1 MRKLTD
7 RLREQAKADADDRDL
22 TSRSDLRR
30 AENDKEERL
39 KRLAQTLVSLK
50 PAQLQRLQLD
60 DELLEAV
67 QHAQALGE
75 RRAQSRQIGVVRQHL
90 RIQPD
95 AAKALGERV
104 AALEAGRLPSAPA
117 PAPVTE
123 PEDDRVAVWLDRFV
137 NEGDPALEEFFA
149 SFPEADRQA
158 LRQGARL
165 VARTRHGGVSSSAST
180 RAEARVRAE
189 LQRWL

>member
-30 AENDKEERL
+30 AENSKEDRL
-39 KRLAQTLVSLK
+39 KRLAQTLVELK
-50 PAQLQRLQLD
+50 PAQLGRLQLD

-67 QHAQALGE
+67 QHAQALGD

-90 RIQPD
+90 RTQAD
-95 AAKALGERV
+95 GTKALGERV
-104 AALEAGRLPSAPA
+104 AALKAGMLPSAP
-117 PAPVTE
+117 PPPPP
-123 PEDDRVAVWLDRFV
+123 PEAENEQLEQWLDRFV
-137 NEGDPALEEFFA
+137 NEGDSALEEFLTA
-149 SFPEADRQA
+149 YPEADRQA
-158 LRQGARL
+158 LRQGTRL
-165 VARTRHGGVSSSAST
+165 VAHARDSGVASSTSA
-180 RAEARVRAE
+180 RAEARLRAE